1 MGAARTAW
9 LALLLL
15 AGLGIGILLRLQW
28 PSSRASLECV
38 AADVRMREL
47 GGAWVA
53 TCRGSGAGEPPT
65 GGAALTL
72 GAKLDLNRAPAHEL
86 VLVPGIGPS
95 LARTLIQARAKH
107 RGFSSWDDVDEVKGI
122 GPAKLHALQQSTFLA
137 VPGARRPTD

>member
-95 LARTLIQARAKH
+95 LARTLVQARAKR
-107 RGFSSWDDVDEVKGI
+107 RGFSSWEDVDEVKGI

>member
-15 AGLGIGILLRLQW
+15 VGLGIGILLGVQW

-47 GGAWVA
+47 GGTWVA
-53 TCRGSGAGEPPT
+53 TCGGPGAGQTLT

-72 GAKLDLNRAPAHEL
+72 GAKLDLNRASADEL

-95 LARTLIQARAKH
+95 LARTLVQARGG
-107 RGFSSWDDVDEVKGI
+107 GFSSWEDVDEVKGI
-122 GPAKLHALQQSTFLA
+122 GPAKLHSLQQSTFLPA
-137 VPGARRPTD
+137 PAARRASD

>member
-15 AGLGIGILLRLQW
+15 LGLGIGVLLGVQW
-28 PSSRASLECV
+28 PSSGASLPCV

-53 TCRGSGAGEPPT
+53 TCGGPGVGQPLT

-72 GAKLDLNRAPAHEL
+72 GAKLDLNRASPDEL

-95 LARTLIQARAKH
+95 LARTLVQARS
-107 RGFSSWDDVDEVKGI
+107 RGGGFSSWEDVDEVKGI
-122 GPAKLHALQQSTFLA
+122 GPAKLHALQQSTFLSA
-137 VPGARRPTD
+137 PAARRASD